1 MEHRP
6 KRLLDQVRD
15 AIRLKHYS
23 IRTEES
29 YVTWIKRY
37 ILFHNK
43 RHPKEMT
50 TAEIEAFLTH
60 LAVQQNVAASTQ
72 NQALSAL
79 LFLYRDV
86 LKTPL
91 DLPIDAIRA
100 KKPKRLPTVLTKEE
114 ALIVIARLSGTQ
126 RLMAQLLYGG
136 GLRLMECLRLR
147 VKDLDFA
154 QRQIIVRDGKGMEDR
169 LTMLPD
175 SLIGPLQEHLSHVKH
190 LHTQDVAQG
199 LGSVYLPYAL
209 ERKYPRAGRLW
220 IWQYVFPSDRLSKDP
235 RTGIT
240 RRHHASESGLQK
252 AVSQAGRSVGLNKR
266 ISCHTFRHSFATH
279 LLQQGYDIRT
289 VQELLGHKDVKTT
302 MIYTHVLNRGRLA
315 VRSPLD

>member
-1 MEHRP
+1 
-6 KRLLDQVRD
+6 VRD
-15 AIRLKHYS
+15 ATRLKHYS

-29 YVTWIKRY
+29 SVTWIKRY

-60 LAVQQNVAASTQ
+60 LAVRQNVPASTQ

-79 LFLYRDV
+79 LFRCRDV

-114 ALIVIARLSGTQ
+114 TCIGIARLSGTQ
-126 RLMAQLLYGG
+126 RLMAKLLYGG
-136 GLRLMECLRLR
+136 GLRLMKCLRLR

-154 QRQIIVRDGKGMEDR
+154 
-169 LTMLPD
+169 TTLPD
-175 SLIGPLQEHLSHVKH
+175 SLISPLQEHLSHVER
-190 LHTQDVAQG
+190 LHAQDVAQG
-199 LGSVYLPYAL
+199 LGAVYLPVAL
-209 ERKYPRAGRLW
+209 ERKYPRADRLW
-220 IWQYVFPSDRLSKDP
+220 IWQYVFLSDRLSKDP
-235 RTGIT
+235 RTGTT
-240 RRHHASESGLQK
+240 RRRHARESGLQK

-266 ISCHTFRHSFATH
+266 IGCHAFRHSFATH

-302 MIYTHVLNRGRLA
+302 MMYTHVLNRGRLA